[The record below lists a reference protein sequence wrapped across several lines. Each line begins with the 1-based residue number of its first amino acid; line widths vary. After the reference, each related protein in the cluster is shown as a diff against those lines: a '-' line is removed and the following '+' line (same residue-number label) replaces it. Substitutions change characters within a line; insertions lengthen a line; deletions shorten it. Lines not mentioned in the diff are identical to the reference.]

1 MEYYLYLKLAHIF
14 CAIIALGANMTYGVW
29 LTLAKKQP
37 EATVFALRGIKRVD
51 DWVANPAYFGAL
63 ITGHIMIVVAD
74 IPFTTTWVWLANAL
88 FIAQGLLALP
98 FYTPLVKKQ
107 ITVAET
113 KGVDSEEFRRLERRA
128 NPLGWLLVA
137 LGLAIV
143 VVMVFKP
150 IA

>member
-1 MEYYLYLKLAHIF
+1 MEYYLYLKLVHIS
-14 CAIIALGANMTYGVW
+14 CAIIAIGANMTYGVW
-29 LTLAKKQP
+29 ITLAKQQP
-37 EATVFALRGIKRVD
+37 ESTVFALRGIKRVD
-51 DWVANPAYFGAL
+51 DRVANPAYFGAL

-107 ITVAET
+107 IAVAET
-113 KGVDSEEFRRLERRA
+113 EGINSEEFKHLERRA
-128 NPLGWLLVA
+128 NPLGWALLA
-137 LGLAIV
+137 LGVAIL

-150 IA
+150 IF